1 MTQPENNNWQ
11 VESYRQR
18 WDVELLDSLGAGI
31 QGNVFSAISP
41 RHRYVFAVKFH
52 RREVAFYRELTV
64 YRRIQEL
71 EINEV
76 CGHQVPQLL
85 AHDTELFVLE
95 MTIVTPPFIVDFGGA
110 YLDRPPDYSDEVWR
124 DWRKEKSED
133 FEDNWPAVEQILDE
147 FRWMGIHIADVNPG
161 NIRF

>member
-95 MTIVTPPFIVDFGGA
+95 MTIVTPGRLHGDLPTENNLLHVA
-110 YLDRPPDYSDEVWR
+110 VV
-124 DWRKEKSED
+124 
-133 FEDNWPAVEQILDE
+133 PAGVEPLVLHPTL
-147 FRWMGIHIADVNPG
+147 R
-161 NIRF
+161 